1 MSKAISKI
9 DNTNIT
15 NDAKES
21 FEARFMSV
29 ASLLEGIRKDYEN
42 NLSKMKNC
50 DYTNLLERIVSAEK
64 DLKAMQEKI
73 KEIKENMISNTDAI
87 EKLNISFQ
95 ELSGSVNQLKLI
107 IDEFKEYHKEEK
119 ANKLNVLFQLVIPI
133 VLAVIFFFSGLFFK
147 SCSTIHQQ
155 NIQKSNNTNNVNSWE
170 YKNFES
176 NRNK

>member
-107 IDEFKEYHKEEK
+107 IDEFKEYHNEEK
-119 ANKLNVLFQLVIPI
+119 QVHL
-133 VLAVIFFFSGLFFK
+133 
-147 SCSTIHQQ
+147 
-155 NIQKSNNTNNVNSWE
+155 W
-170 YKNFES
+170 
-176 NRNK
+176 